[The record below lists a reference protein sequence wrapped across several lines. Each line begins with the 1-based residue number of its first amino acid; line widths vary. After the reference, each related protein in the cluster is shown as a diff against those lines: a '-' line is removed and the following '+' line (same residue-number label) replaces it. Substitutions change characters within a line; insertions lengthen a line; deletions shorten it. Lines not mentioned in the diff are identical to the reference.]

1 MIPFPQPSDPFK
13 YSDSGLMTFDG
24 IPLPELIDQFGSPM
38 QIYSELAIRS
48 NITQMSDILRGAWG
62 TQFNIK
68 YSIKSTGS
76 LEIAT
81 ICVSAGCGLE
91 CFGLGELEIALA
103 SGIKPNRILLNG
115 SAKNRATLERAASAQ
130 VTISIDNL
138 TDVQNL
144 IHILNK
150 DLTGINFYIRAKL
163 VPDISDHL
171 PETAKAE
178 LSDLITFAQ
187 QEKWGASL
195 GLSNQIYSQMVAH
208 GAKFEGINV
217 HLGRVLK
224 EDWSFEYWGRLFGKY
239 LNRFI
244 AATNAELRNIDIGGG
259 WTRQRDPMPNALLAR
274 LGADFG
280 LPQFIKAMQPQLPE
294 FAKNPILEVETGRF
308 IVGNAAVA
316 ITEVVN
322 KKVDLEVGWLHVD
335 ISTNFLVRID
345 TSKYRYAVLPVL
357 ESTKT
362 EKSIRVVGE
371 TCIDST
377 IEPIFNYINVKP
389 GELLAILDT
398 GMYTM
403 STANNFNTVEKPI
416 ALLNTSSDGIKVLK
430 Y

>member
-1 MIPFPQPSDPFK
+1 
-13 YSDSGLMTFDG
+13 
-24 IPLPELIDQFGSPM
+24 
-38 QIYSELAIRS
+38 
-48 NITQMSDILRGAWG
+48 
-62 TQFNIK
+62 
-68 YSIKSTGS
+68 
-76 LEIAT
+76 
-81 ICVSAGCGLE
+81 
-91 CFGLGELEIALA
+91 
-103 SGIKPNRILLNG
+103 
-115 SAKNRATLERAASAQ
+115 
-130 VTISIDNL
+130 
-138 TDVQNL
+138 
-144 IHILNK
+144 
-150 DLTGINFYIRAKL
+150 
-163 VPDISDHL
+163 
-171 PETAKAE
+171 
-178 LSDLITFAQ
+178 
-187 QEKWGASL
+187 
-195 GLSNQIYSQMVAH
+195 
-208 GAKFEGINV
+208 
-217 HLGRVLK
+217 
-224 EDWSFEYWGRLFGKY
+224 
-239 LNRFI
+239 
-244 AATNAELRNIDIGGG
+244 
-259 WTRQRDPMPNALLAR
+259 MPNALLAR

-357 ESTKT
+357 ESIKT